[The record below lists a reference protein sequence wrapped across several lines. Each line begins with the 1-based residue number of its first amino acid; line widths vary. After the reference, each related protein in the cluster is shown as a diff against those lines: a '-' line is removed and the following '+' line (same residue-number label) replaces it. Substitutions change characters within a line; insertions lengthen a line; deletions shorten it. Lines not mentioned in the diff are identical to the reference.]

1 MGRPLQLVCQLLAYT
16 TLAFTASLDSCPGY
30 SASNVRQTSNSLTAD
45 LSLAGEACN
54 AFGEDISDL
63 KLLVEYQ
70 TDSRLHVKIYDA
82 AKQVFQIP
90 EHFLTLPSGADGT
103 SASSSLI
110 FTYAASPFSFAV
122 QRADTKETLFNTS
135 AANLVFESQYIRLR
149 TSLPQDPYIYG
160 LGEDSDPFR
169 RPTQNYSRTFWNVGD
184 SFLPAGSN
192 LYGIHPIY
200 VEMRD
205 GQAHGVFLA
214 NSDGMDIKIN
224 STETEGQ
231 YLEYNALGGIFDLY
245 FLAGPTPSDVSQQY
259 AGIVGLPA
267 EVAYWTYGFHQCKYG
282 WPDVYFL
289 AEVVQNYSDAGI
301 PLEVLWTDIDYMD
314 RRRTWTLDPDRFP
327 LPKMQE
333 LVDYLHERNM
343 SYIVMVDPPV
353 ALNDTKSYD
362 NALQKD
368 VLLKRANG
376 TVFVATMWPGATSWV
391 DWLHPNAQDFWDS
404 EVMSFFS
411 GDTGLDVDGIWIDM
425 NDPANF
431 CPWPCDDPVG
441 YAATHGQP
449 PAPPDLRTTW
459 PELPG
464 FPADFQPNNTN
475 AAVKREVS
483 DNMTGYPG
491 RDLLYPQYQINN
503 TDGNLTA
510 NTIWPDLVHYGGY
523 AHYDIHNLFAQGM
536 ITATR
541 SSLLDRRPG
550 IRPFIISRSTCR
562 RIRELD
568 RTLDRYAMTSITL
581 MCAADLFQGDNASLW
596 DHYRISIR
604 QNMEFASMFQI
615 PTVGADVCG
624 FNLAT
629 TETLCARWAVL
640 GAWYPFYR
648 NHADISAPNQEF
660 YLWPLVTEAA
670 KKAIKTRMQ
679 LIDYFYTQL
688 HYQTLDG
695 IPRTILPLM
704 YVYPSD
710 ANTLDNELQFF
721 FGPSL
726 LVSPVTE
733 ENVTTVE
740 FYLPKDIFYDFFTG
754 EKVTGQ
760 GAMVTRNDVDYTD
773 IPVHIRGG
781 SIIPMRVDGANNTKL
796 LRELD
801 FELLIAPDLN
811 GNAEGRLY
819 LDDGESIKPTAIS
832 EINFTYSGGS
842 LTVNGTFDFQTSSN
856 IASITVLGRTGGYGG
871 ARLGSSSTQDRPLTE
886 GFTVSV

>member
-1 MGRPLQLVCQLLAYT
+1 MGRPLKLVCQLLAYT

-30 SASNVRQTSNSLTAD
+30 SASNVQQTSNSLTAD

-82 AKQVFQIP
+82 AQQVFQIP
-90 EHFLTLPSGADGT
+90 EHFLSLPSGADGT
-103 SASSSLI
+103 SASSALI

-259 AGIVGLPA
+259 AGIVGL
-267 EVAYWTYGFHQCKYG
+267 CKYG

-289 AEVVQNYSDAGI
+289 SEVVQNYSDAGI
-301 PLEVLWTDIDYMD
+301 PLEVLWTDIDYSKFERTLNVVD

-353 ALNDTKSYD
+353 ALNDSKSYD

-404 EVMSFFS
+404 EVMSFFNE
-411 GDTGLDVDGIWIDM
+411 DTGLDVDGIWIDM

-449 PAPPDLRTTW
+449 PPPPDLRTTW

-464 FPADFQPNNTN
+464 FPADFQPNSTN
-475 AAVKREVS
+475 AAVKREAS
-483 DNMTGYPG
+483 GNMTGYPG

-568 RTLDRYAMTSITL
+568 RTLDR
-581 MCAADLFQGDNASLW
+581 
-596 DHYRISIR
+596 ISIR
-604 QNMEFASMFQI
+604 QNMEFASIFQI

-695 IPRTILPLM
+695 IPRTILPVM

-710 ANTLDNELQFF
+710 AKTLENELQFF

-733 ENVTTVE
+733 ENVTTVD

-760 GAMVTRNDVDYTD
+760 GAMVTRNNVDYTD

-801 FELLIAPDLN
+801 FELLIAPDVN

-819 LDDGESIKPTAIS
+819 LDDGESIKPDATS
-832 EINFTYSGGS
+832 EISFTYSDGS
-842 LTVNGTFDFQTSSN
+842 LIVNGTFDFQTPSK
-856 IASITVLGRTGGYGG
+856 IASITVLGKTGGYGG
-871 ARLGSSSTQDRPLTE
+871 ARLGSTSTQDRPLTK

>member
-1 MGRPLQLVCQLLAYT
+1 MGRPLQLVCQLLAYS

-30 SASNVRQTSNSLTAD
+30 SATNVQQTSNSLTAD

-82 AKQVFQIP
+82 AQQVFQIP
-90 EHFLTLPSGADGT
+90 EHFLSLPSGADGT
-103 SASSSLI
+103 SASSALI

-135 AANLVFESQYIRLR
+135 AANMVFESQYIRLR

-224 STETEGQ
+224 STDVDGQ
-231 YLEYNALGGIFDLY
+231 YLEYNSLGGVFDLY

-259 AGIVGLPA
+259 AGIVGL
-267 EVAYWTYGFHQCKYG
+267 CKYG

-289 AEVVQNYSDAGI
+289 AEVVQNYSNAGI

-333 LVDYLHERNM
+333 LVNYLHERNM

-353 ALNDTKSYD
+353 ALNDSKSYE

-411 GDTGLDVDGIWIDM
+411 EDTGLDVDGIWIDM

-449 PAPPDLRTTW
+449 PPPPDLRTTW

-464 FPADFQPNNTN
+464 FPADFQPNNT
-475 AAVKREVS
+475 AVKREVS
-483 DNMTGYPG
+483 GNMTGYPG

-536 ITATR
+536 ITA
-541 SSLLDRRPG
+541 D
-550 IRPFIISRSTCR
+550 I
-562 RIRELD
+562 
-568 RTLDRYAMTSITL
+568 
-581 MCAADLFQGDNASLW
+581 FQGDNASLW

-604 QNMEFASMFQI
+604 QNMEFASIFQI

-801 FELLIAPDLN
+801 FELLIAPDVN

-819 LDDGESIKPTAIS
+819 LDDGESIKPEATS

-842 LTVNGTFDFQTSSN
+842 LTVNGTFDFQTSSK
-856 IASITVLGRTGGYGG
+856 IASITVLGKTGGYGG

>member
-1 MGRPLQLVCQLLAYT
+1 MGRPLQLVCQLLTYT

-82 AKQVFQIP
+82 AQQVFQIP

-411 GDTGLDVDGIWIDM
+411 EDTGLDVDGIWIDM

-449 PAPPDLRTTW
+449 PPPPDLRTSW

-464 FPADFQPNNTN
+464 FPADFQPNSTN
-475 AAVKREVS
+475 AAVKRDAS
-483 DNMTGYPG
+483 GNMTGYPG

-523 AHYDIHNLFAQGM
+523 AHYDIHNLFAQ
-536 ITATR
+536 
-541 SSLLDRRPG
+541 
-550 IRPFIISRSTCR
+550 
-562 RIRELD
+562 
-568 RTLDRYAMTSITL
+568 
-581 MCAADLFQGDNASLW
+581 
-596 DHYRISIR
+596 
-604 QNMEFASMFQI
+604 
-615 PTVGADVCG
+615 VCG
-624 FNLAT
+624 FNLNT

-648 NHADISAPNQEF
+648 NHADISALNQEF

-760 GAMVTRNDVDYTD
+760 GAMITRNDVDYTD

-811 GNAEGRLY
+811 GNAQGRLY

-842 LTVNGTFDFQTSSN
+842 LTVNGTFDFQTSSK
-856 IASITVLGRTGGYGG
+856 IASITVLGKTGGYGG
-871 ARLGSSSTQDRPLTE
+871 ARLGRSSWQDWPLTG